1 MFGLFGKKK
10 ALEQFAANIATM
22 INFSFWP
29 LRKDNDGDLPEEMS
43 NDRFVL
49 GYIVGVTGGWIHTAG
64 LSKPKDQ
71 GSVLVSVYDLFFPG
85 RGREVELKCDEWS
98 NNKDEVFLR
107 AMKIA
112 LEESSTVYKAMMSGD
127 EKAAERS
134 VGALRSFNNHIH
146 TNYLHD
152 NDAGKKE
159 DDAIQRICK
168 VVDAF
173 MLASLLL
180 VDKDE
185 LKSKRETEKHRKVMA
200 YHFGAIDYLGQA
212 SNLGET
218 EILAATTIFLTKY
231 YQMGPAE
238 TGKTVRLM
246 MGLSQQPEGI
256 AYMMEGGNAMKR
268 WLEGDKNAPLKLFDL
283 LKEK

>member
-10 ALEQFAANIATM
+10 ALEQIAANIATM
-22 INFSFWP
+22 INISFWS
-29 LRKDNDGDLPEEMS
+29 LRKDNDGDLPEEMP

-49 GYIVGVTGGWIHTAG
+49 GYIYGVTGGGIHIAG
-64 LSKPKDQ
+64 LSKPKDK
-71 GSVLVSVYDLFFPG
+71 GSVLVAVYDLLFPG
-85 RGREVELKCDEWS
+85 KGREISLKCNGWS

-112 LEESSTVYKAMMSGD
+112 VEESSTVYKAMLSGD
-127 EKAAERS
+127 EKAAARS
-134 VGALRSFNNHIH
+134 VGAFRTFNNHIH

-152 NDAGKKE
+152 NDAGKNN

-168 VVDAF
+168 VADAF
-173 MLASLLL
+173 MIASLLL

-185 LKSKRETEKHRKVMA
+185 LKNKPEKRWKVMA
-200 YHFGAIDYLGQA
+200 FQFGGIDYLGQA
-212 SNLGET
+212 SNLDQTET
-218 EILAATTIFLTKY
+218 LAGTVILLMKY
-231 YQMGPAE
+231 YQMGPDEAGD
-238 TGKTVRLM
+238 TARQM
-246 MGLSQQPEGI
+246 MGLSQNPEGL
-256 AYMMEGGNAMKR
+256 AYMIEGGNSIKR